1 MSLRAFW
8 FLPLLLTVLESA
20 FAADASKRKPRTMAD
35 VLAASQAADWHALD
49 PENTVYLELA
59 SGRVVIELAP
69 RFAPLHVLN
78 VKALAREHYYD
89 GLSIVRAQDNYVV
102 QLADPEAEK
111 PEFARKI
118 QHAKR
123 TLPSE
128 FERRIDRK
136 VPFTRLPDGDVYA
149 AQVGFSAG

>member
-20 FAADASKRKPRTMAD
+20 GGVDASKRKPRTMAE

-49 PENTVYLELA
+49 PENTLYLELA

-69 RFAPLHVLN
+69 RFAPLHVVN

-89 GLSIVRAQDNYVV
+89 GLSIVRAQDNY
-102 QLADPEAEK
+102 
-111 PEFARKI
+111 
-118 QHAKR
+118 
-123 TLPSE
+123 
-128 FERRIDRK
+128 
-136 VPFTRLPDGDVYA
+136 
-149 AQVGFSAG
+149 